1 MLHALHLLEQ
11 GALLVRVRVLQQ
23 QTHGGDGRLDLVRPN
38 GVVLHQVLIALLAAR
53 QLRAAVGIERA
64 HERLILRL
72 ERTVRLGQLL
82 GAERDLLLQPTQ
94 QAQTRGKAPVI
105 DREPDQQQKQAHER
119 RIPHRAQRQPVE
131 PEYECEHGR
140 VDRERDHDLAVFPHI
155 GTKHILP
162 PHSMR

>member
-1 MLHALHLLEQ
+1 MLHALQLLEQ
-11 GALLVRVRVLQQ
+11 RALLVRVRILQQ
-23 QTHGGDGRLDLVRPN
+23 QAHGGDGRLDLVRPD
-38 GVVLHQVLIALLAAR
+38 GVVLNQVLIAALAAGH
-53 QLRAAVGIERA
+53 LRAAVGIKRA

-72 ERTVRLGQLL
+72 KRAVRLGQLL
-82 GAERDLLLQPTQ
+82 GAERDLLLQPPQ
-94 QAQTRGKAPVI
+94 QAQAHGKTPVI

-119 RIPHRAQRQPVE
+119 RILHRAQRQSVE
-131 PEYECEHGR
+131 PEYEREHGR

>member
-1 MLHALHLLEQ
+1 M
-11 GALLVRVRVLQQ
+11 
-23 QTHGGDGRLDLVRPN
+23 HGGDGRFDLVRPD
-38 GVVLHQVLIALLAAR
+38 GVILHQLLIALLAAR
-53 QLRAAVGIERA
+53 QLCAAVGIERA

-82 GAERDLLLQPTQ
+82 GAERDLLLQPPQ
-94 QAQTRGKAPVI
+94 QAQAHGKAPVI
-105 DREPDQQQKQAHER
+105 DRKPDQQQKQTHER

-131 PEYECEHGR
+131 PEYESEHGR